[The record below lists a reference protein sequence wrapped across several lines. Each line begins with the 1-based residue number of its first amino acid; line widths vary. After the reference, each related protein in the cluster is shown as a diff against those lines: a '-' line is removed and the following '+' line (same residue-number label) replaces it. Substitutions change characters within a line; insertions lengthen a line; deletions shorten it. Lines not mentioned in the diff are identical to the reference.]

1 MDANMLAQSLKV
13 RRKSAMK
20 IGHEVFITDQS
31 DNLLLW
37 IKQKGFKLKEDIRV
51 YSDESRSKERL
62 TIQAAKIMDFNAAF
76 HVIDP
81 QTGERIGGMRRKG
94 WSSMIQD
101 EWQILDVDDNQIGS
115 IHEDTM
121 LMAILRRFLS
131 SLIPQTYEFKVN
143 GETVAMLKQHFNPFI
158 FKGEFRM
165 EPQGSEKLDPRLA
178 TAGIVLLMIME
189 GRQA

>member
-1 MDANMLAQSLKV
+1 MDAQMLSQPLKV

-37 IKQKGFKLKEDIRV
+37 VKQKGFKLKEDIRV
-51 YSDESRSKERL
+51 YSDSSRSEERL
-62 TIQAAKIMDFNAAF
+62 TIQSAKILDFNAAF

-81 QTGERIGGMRRKG
+81 QTGERIGGFRRKG
-94 WSSMIQD
+94 WSSMLQD
-101 EWQILDVDDNQIGS
+101 EWQILDVNDNQIGS

-121 LMAILRRFLS
+121 LLALVRRL
-131 SLIPQTYEFKVN
+131 LTNLVPQTYEFKVN
-143 GETVAMLKQHFNPFI
+143 GESVAQLKQHFNPFL
-158 FKGEFRM
+158 FKGEFQM
-165 EPQGSEKLDPRLA
+165 APQGTDKLDPRLA

-189 GRQA
+189 GRQG

>member
-1 MDANMLAQSLKV
+1 MDAQMLAQPLKV
-13 RRKSAMK
+13 RRKSALK

-37 IKQKGFKLKEDIRV
+37 IKQKGFKMKEDIRV
-51 YSDESRSKERL
+51 YSDESKSEERL

-121 LMAILRRFLS
+121 LLAILRRFLS

-143 GETVAMLKQHFNPFI
+143 GEKVAQLKQHFNPFL
-158 FKGEFRM
+158 FKGEFKM

-178 TAGIVLLMIME
+178 IAGIVLLMIME
-189 GRQA
+189 GRQG